1 MMLRLIWRNLWRNPR
16 RTWITT
22 SSIAFAVFLSV
33 AMHAFQKGVFDHLIR
48 QVVGAYTGHIQVHQ
62 AGYWDEQVIDNIF
75 PFTTETARALDEHPD
90 LAGYAMR
97 LETFLLASTGT
108 TTKGCM
114 LIGTEPVR
122 EQTLMQL
129 ESKLTAGSYFG
140 PDDTSVILAEGLA
153 SRLKLTPGDTIVLLG
168 QGYHGAMAAGKFP
181 VAGTVHLPSPEMN
194 QQLAFMPLLATQV
207 FLDAPGMLSTLAL
220 NLRRPEGMSDLQA
233 DLRQRLSPDLEILT
247 WEELLPEITDHIQAD
262 RRSSYIFSG
271 ILYLII
277 AFGFFGTVMMMTA
290 ERRYEFGMLTA
301 IGMSRKRLGLV
312 LLGETLLLTL
322 VGAALGILVSL
333 PGVWYF
339 THHPIR
345 LTGQTARAYAEFGF
359 EPVLPATMSPENFII
374 QTLIVALMALVV
386 GLYPLW
392 HIRRL
397 DTLGAMR
404 TR

>member
-48 QVVGAYTGHIQVHQ
+48 QVVGAYTGHIQVHR

-75 PFTTETARALDEHPD
+75 PFTAETAAVLDSHPALS
-90 LAGYAMR
+90 GYAAR

-114 LIGTEPVR
+114 LIGTDPIR
-122 EQTLMQL
+122 ERTLMHL
-129 ESKLTAGSYFG
+129 ESKLTAGDYFG
-140 PDDTSVILAEGLA
+140 PEDKTVILAEGLA
-153 SRLKLTPGDTIVLLG
+153 TRLQLAPGDTLVLLG

-181 VAGTVHLPSPEMN
+181 VAGTVHLPAPEMN
-194 QQLAFMPLLATQV
+194 QQLVFMPLLAAQT

-220 NLRRPEGMSDLQA
+220 NLSRPGEMADVQHELRRS
-233 DLRQRLSPDLEILT
+233 LSADLEILT
-247 WEELLPEITDHIQAD
+247 WEEMLPEITDHIKAD
-262 RRSSYIFSG
+262 RSSSYIFSG

-301 IGMSRKRLGLV
+301 IGMSRRRLGLV

-322 VGAALGILVSL
+322 VGAALGILISL

-345 LTGQTARAYAEFGF
+345 LSGQTAKAYVEFGF
-359 EPVLPATMSPENFII
+359 EPVLPATLSPDIFIT

-386 GLYPLW
+386 GLYPMW

>member
-22 SSIAFAVFLSV
+22 SSIAFAVFLSI

-48 QVVGAYTGHIQVHQ
+48 QVVGAFTGHIQVHQ

-75 PFTTETARALDEHPD
+75 PFTAETARILDEDPA
-90 LAGYAMR
+90 LAGYATR
-97 LETFLLASTGT
+97 LETFLLASTGS

-114 LIGTEPVR
+114 LIGTDPVR
-122 EQTLMQL
+122 ERTLMQL
-129 ESKLTAGSYFG
+129 ESKLVAGRYFG

-153 SRLKLTPGDTIVLLG
+153 TRLQLSPGDTLVLLG

-181 VAGTVHLPSPEMN
+181 VAGIVHLPSPEMN
-194 QQLAFMPLLATQV
+194 QQLAFMPLIAAQT

-220 NLRRPEGMSDLQA
+220 NLRRPEGMTALQA
-233 DLRQRLSPDLEILT
+233 DLRQSLSPDLEILT

-339 THHPIR
+339 TQYPIR
-345 LTGQTARAYAEFGF
+345 LTGQTARAYTEFGF
-359 EPVLPATMSPENFII
+359 EPVLPATMSPENFIL

-386 GLYPLW
+386 GLYPMW

>member
-75 PFTTETARALDEHPD
+75 PFTVETARVLDEHPD
-90 LAGYAMR
+90 LAGYAAR

-114 LIGTEPVR
+114 LIGTDPVR

-129 ESKLTAGSYFG
+129 ESKLTAGNYFAPG
-140 PDDTSVILAEGLA
+140 DTAVILAEGLA
-153 SRLKLTPGDTIVLLG
+153 TRLQLGPGDTIVLLG

-194 QQLAFMPLLATQV
+194 QQLVFMPLLATQS

-247 WEELLPEITDHIQAD
+247 WEELLPEITDHIKAD
-262 RRSSYIFSG
+262 RNSSYIFSG

-277 AFGFFGTVMMMTA
+277 GFGFFGTVMMMTA

-301 IGMSRKRLGLV
+301 IGMSRLRLGLV
-312 LLGETLLLTL
+312 LLGETVLLTL
-322 VGAALGILVSL
+322 VGALLGILISL

-339 THHPIR
+339 TRHPIR
-345 LTGQTARAYAEFGF
+345 LTGQTAKAYTEFGF
-359 EPVLPATMSPENFII
+359 EPVLPATMSPEIFIV